1 MILKQYTNTILVSC
15 SFKNGFLG
23 IAQTVIIVK
32 ESVSSL
38 RVCIRSSLTLGR
50 RRTPLFP
57 LHPVVCLPFSFS
69 VKADSVQ
76 YERIREKSEHE
87 EEEKEFIY
95 VRREQEV

>member
-38 RVCIRSSLTLGR
+38 EFALGQVLR
-50 RRTPLFP
+50 
-57 LHPVVCLPFSFS
+57 
-69 VKADSVQ
+69 
-76 YERIREKSEHE
+76 
-87 EEEKEFIY
+87 
-95 VRREQEV
+95 